1 MIMKMHTK
9 TIHLSLFALSTVLL
23 AACSGP
29 QVRYGDA
36 KAVETVNANYGSTD
50 LQIIAEAMTRS
61 LLQSKAISGSK
72 DAPIVTLADVKNK
85 TSEYIDTRVITDKIR
100 TQLMKSGQVRFAV
113 SVTEMQNQTDELKR
127 QNQSGLY
134 KNSTIAKTGSASSGN
149 NTCLYASSNL
159 GKSDIHIYLVFVYH
173 IHMMCPLELLQFLGT
188 YLAHDSK
195 LCGTVILCTDL
206 SQLFCN
212 SSFKSN

>member
-1 MIMKMHTK
+1 MKIYPK
-9 TIHLSLFALSTVLL
+9 TIHLSVLTLSAVLL
-23 AACSGP
+23 VACSGP

-134 KNSTIAKTGSASSGN
+134 KNSTIAKTGNMQGAQYRIEGSIASIVKSTKDVKDVYYVFNLNLINNESG
-149 NTCLYASSNL
+149 L
-159 GKSDIHIYLVFVYH
+159 
-173 IHMMCPLELLQFLGT
+173 LEWADEKEIRKT
-188 YLAHDSK
+188 A
-195 LCGTVILCTDL
+195 TR
-206 SQLFCN
+206 
-212 SSFKSN
+212 

>member
-1 MIMKMHTK
+1 MIMNTK
-9 TIHLSLFALSTVLL
+9 TIRLSAIALSVVAL

-36 KAVETVNANYGSTD
+36 KAVETVNADYGSTD
-50 LQIIAEAMTRS
+50 LQMIAEAMTRS

-134 KNSTIAKTGSASSGN
+134 KNSTIAKTGNMQGAQYRIEGSIASIVKNTKDVKDIYYVFNLNLINNESG
-149 NTCLYASSNL
+149 L
-159 GKSDIHIYLVFVYH
+159 
-173 IHMMCPLELLQFLGT
+173 LEWADEKEIRKT
-188 YLAHDSK
+188 A
-195 LCGTVILCTDL
+195 TR
-206 SQLFCN
+206 
-212 SSFKSN
+212 

>member
-1 MIMKMHTK
+1 MKIHTK
-9 TIHLSLFALSTVLL
+9 TIYLSAFAMSVLL
-23 AACSGP
+23 LTACSGP

-36 KAVETVNANYGSTD
+36 KAVETINANYGSTD
-50 LQIIAEAMTRS
+50 LQMIAEAMTRS

-113 SVTEMQNQTDELKR
+113 SITEMQNQTDELKR

-134 KNSTIAKTGSASSGN
+134 KNSAIAKTGNMQGAQYRIEGSIASIVKNTKDVKDVYYVFNLNLINNESG
-149 NTCLYASSNL
+149 L
-159 GKSDIHIYLVFVYH
+159 
-173 IHMMCPLELLQFLGT
+173 LEWADEKEIRKT
-188 YLAHDSK
+188 A
-195 LCGTVILCTDL
+195 TR
-206 SQLFCN
+206 
-212 SSFKSN
+212 

>member
-1 MIMKMHTK
+1 MIMKTYTK
-9 TIHLSLFALSTVLL
+9 TLQLSAFTLSVALL

-29 QVRYGDA
+29 QVRYSDA

-50 LQIIAEAMTRS
+50 LQMIAEAMTRS

-113 SVTEMQNQTDELKR
+113 SVSEMQNQTEELKR

-134 KNSTIAKTGSASSGN
+134 KNSTIAKTGNMQGAQYRIEGSIASIVKNTKDVKDVYYVFNLNLINNESG
-149 NTCLYASSNL
+149 L
-159 GKSDIHIYLVFVYH
+159 
-173 IHMMCPLELLQFLGT
+173 LEWADEKEIRKT
-188 YLAHDSK
+188 A
-195 LCGTVILCTDL
+195 TR
-206 SQLFCN
+206 
-212 SSFKSN
+212 

>member
-1 MIMKMHTK
+1 MNMNTK
-9 TIHLSLFALSTVLL
+9 TIRLSAIALSVAAL

-113 SVTEMQNQTDELKR
+113 SVSEMNNQTEELKR

-134 KNSTIAKTGSASSGN
+134 KNSTIAKTGNMQGAQYRIEGSIASIVKNTKDVKDVYYVFNLNLINNESG
-149 NTCLYASSNL
+149 L
-159 GKSDIHIYLVFVYH
+159 
-173 IHMMCPLELLQFLGT
+173 LEWADEKEIRKT
-188 YLAHDSK
+188 A
-195 LCGTVILCTDL
+195 TR
-206 SQLFCN
+206 
-212 SSFKSN
+212 

>member
-1 MIMKMHTK
+1 MIMKIHTK
-9 TIHLSLFALSTVLL
+9 TIYLSAFAMSVLL
-23 AACSGP
+23 LTACSGP

-50 LQIIAEAMTRS
+50 LQMIAEAMTRS

-113 SVTEMQNQTDELKR
+113 SITEMQNQTDELKR

-134 KNSTIAKTGSASSGN
+134 KNSAIAKTGNMQGAQYRIEGSIASIVKNTKDVKDVYYVFNLNLINNESG
-149 NTCLYASSNL
+149 L
-159 GKSDIHIYLVFVYH
+159 
-173 IHMMCPLELLQFLGT
+173 LEWADEKEIRKT
-188 YLAHDSK
+188 A
-195 LCGTVILCTDL
+195 TR
-206 SQLFCN
+206 
-212 SSFKSN
+212 

>member
-1 MIMKMHTK
+1 MIMNTK
-9 TIHLSLFALSTVLL
+9 TIRLSAIALSVAAL

-36 KAVETVNANYGSTD
+36 KAVETVNADYGSTD
-50 LQIIAEAMTRS
+50 LQMIAESMTRS

-113 SVTEMQNQTDELKR
+113 SITEMQNQTDELKR

-134 KNSTIAKTGSASSGN
+134 KNSTIAKTGNMQGAQYRIEGSIASIVKNTKDVKDVYYVFNLNLINNESG
-149 NTCLYASSNL
+149 L
-159 GKSDIHIYLVFVYH
+159 
-173 IHMMCPLELLQFLGT
+173 LEWADEKEIRKT
-188 YLAHDSK
+188 A
-195 LCGTVILCTDL
+195 TR
-206 SQLFCN
+206 
-212 SSFKSN
+212 

>member
-1 MIMKMHTK
+1 MIMKIHTK
-9 TIHLSLFALSTVLL
+9 TIYLSVFAMSVLL
-23 AACSGP
+23 LTACSGP

-50 LQIIAEAMTRS
+50 LQMIAEAMTRS

-113 SVTEMQNQTDELKR
+113 SITEMQNQTDELKR

-134 KNSTIAKTGSASSGN
+134 KNSAIAKTGNMQGAQYRIEGSIASIVKNTKDVKDVYYVFNLNLINNESG
-149 NTCLYASSNL
+149 L
-159 GKSDIHIYLVFVYH
+159 
-173 IHMMCPLELLQFLGT
+173 LEWADEKEIRKT
-188 YLAHDSK
+188 A
-195 LCGTVILCTDL
+195 TR
-206 SQLFCN
+206 
-212 SSFKSN
+212 

>member
-1 MIMKMHTK
+1 MNTK
-9 TIHLSLFALSTVLL
+9 TIRLSALVISIAALT
-23 AACSGP
+23 ACSGP

-50 LQIIAEAMTRS
+50 LQMIAESMTRS

-113 SVTEMQNQTDELKR
+113 SITEMQNQTDELKR

-134 KNSTIAKTGSASSGN
+134 KNSTIAKTGNMQGAQYRIEGSIASIVKNTKDVKDVYYVFNLNLINNESG
-149 NTCLYASSNL
+149 L
-159 GKSDIHIYLVFVYH
+159 
-173 IHMMCPLELLQFLGT
+173 LEWADEKEIRKT
-188 YLAHDSK
+188 A
-195 LCGTVILCTDL
+195 TR
-206 SQLFCN
+206 
-212 SSFKSN
+212 

>member
-1 MIMKMHTK
+1 MNMNAKSIY
-9 TIHLSLFALSTVLL
+9 LSAIVISVAALT
-23 AACSGP
+23 ACSGP

-36 KAVETVNANYGSTD
+36 KAVETVNADYGSTD
-50 LQIIAEAMTRS
+50 LQMIAESMTRS

-113 SVTEMQNQTDELKR
+113 SISEMQNQTDELKR

-134 KNSTIAKTGSASSGN
+134 KNSTIAKTGNMQGAQYRIEGSIASIVKNTKDMKDVYYVFNLNLINNESG
-149 NTCLYASSNL
+149 L
-159 GKSDIHIYLVFVYH
+159 
-173 IHMMCPLELLQFLGT
+173 LEWADEKEIRKT
-188 YLAHDSK
+188 A
-195 LCGTVILCTDL
+195 TR
-206 SQLFCN
+206 
-212 SSFKSN
+212 

>member
-1 MIMKMHTK
+1 MIMKTYTK
-9 TIHLSLFALSTVLL
+9 TLQLSAFTLSVSLL

-50 LQIIAEAMTRS
+50 LQMIAEAMTRS

-113 SVTEMQNQTDELKR
+113 SVSEMQNQTEELKR

-134 KNSTIAKTGSASSGN
+134 KNSTIAKTGNMQGAQYRIEGSIASIVKNTKDVKDVYYVFNLNLINNESG
-149 NTCLYASSNL
+149 L
-159 GKSDIHIYLVFVYH
+159 
-173 IHMMCPLELLQFLGT
+173 LEWADEKEIRKT
-188 YLAHDSK
+188 A
-195 LCGTVILCTDL
+195 TR
-206 SQLFCN
+206 
-212 SSFKSN
+212 

>member
-1 MIMKMHTK
+1 MNMNAKSIY
-9 TIHLSLFALSTVLL
+9 LSAIVISVAALT
-23 AACSGP
+23 ACSGP

-36 KAVETVNANYGSTD
+36 KAVETVNADYGSTD
-50 LQIIAEAMTRS
+50 LQMIAESMTRS

-113 SVTEMQNQTDELKR
+113 SISEMQNQTDELKR

-134 KNSTIAKTGSASSGN
+134 KNSTIAKTGNMQGAQYRIEGSIASIVKNTKDVKDVYYVFNLNLINNESG
-149 NTCLYASSNL
+149 L
-159 GKSDIHIYLVFVYH
+159 
-173 IHMMCPLELLQFLGT
+173 LEWADEKEIRKT
-188 YLAHDSK
+188 A
-195 LCGTVILCTDL
+195 TR
-206 SQLFCN
+206 
-212 SSFKSN
+212 

>member
-1 MIMKMHTK
+1 MKMHPK
-9 TIHLSLFALSTVLL
+9 TIPLSSLALLAVLL

-36 KAVETVNANYGSTD
+36 KAVETVNASYGSTD
-50 LQIIAEAMTRS
+50 LQMIAEAMTRS
-61 LLQSKAISGSK
+61 LLQSKPISGSK

-113 SVTEMQNQTDELKR
+113 SVSEMQNQTEELKR

-134 KNSTIAKTGSASSGN
+134 KSSSVAKSGNMQGAQYRIEGSIASIAKSTKDVKDVYYVFNLNLINNESG
-149 NTCLYASSNL
+149 LL
-159 GKSDIHIYLVFVYH
+159 EWSDEKEIR
-173 IHMMCPLELLQFLGT
+173 
-188 YLAHDSK
+188 K
-195 LCGTVILCTDL
+195 TVTR
-206 SQLFCN
+206 
-212 SSFKSN
+212 

>member
-1 MIMKMHTK
+1 MNTK
-9 TIHLSLFALSTVLL
+9 TICLTAIALSVVAL

-36 KAVETVNANYGSTD
+36 KAVETVNADYGSTD
-50 LQIIAEAMTRS
+50 LQMIAEAMTRS

-134 KNSTIAKTGSASSGN
+134 KNSTIAKTGNMQGAQYRIEGSIASIVKNTKDVKDVYYVFNLNLINNESG
-149 NTCLYASSNL
+149 L
-159 GKSDIHIYLVFVYH
+159 
-173 IHMMCPLELLQFLGT
+173 LEWADEKEIRKT
-188 YLAHDSK
+188 A
-195 LCGTVILCTDL
+195 TR
-206 SQLFCN
+206 
-212 SSFKSN
+212 

>member
-1 MIMKMHTK
+1 MIMKIHTK
-9 TIHLSLFALSTVLL
+9 TIHLFVFALSTVLL

-36 KAVETVNANYGSTD
+36 KAVETVNINYGSTD

-134 KNSTIAKTGSASSGN
+134 KNSTIAKTGNMQGAQYRIEGSIASIVKTTKDVKDVYYVFNLNLINNESG
-149 NTCLYASSNL
+149 L
-159 GKSDIHIYLVFVYH
+159 
-173 IHMMCPLELLQFLGT
+173 LEWADEKEIRKT
-188 YLAHDSK
+188 A
-195 LCGTVILCTDL
+195 TR
-206 SQLFCN
+206 
-212 SSFKSN
+212 

>member
-1 MIMKMHTK
+1 MKLHAK
-9 TIHLSLFALSTVLL
+9 TIQLSALMLSAALL

-36 KAVETVNANYGSTD
+36 KEVETVNANYGSTD
-50 LQIIAEAMTRS
+50 LQMIAESMTRS

-100 TQLMKSGQVRFAV
+100 TQLVKSGQVRFAV
-113 SVTEMQNQTDELKR
+113 SVSEMQNQTDELKR

-134 KNSTIAKTGSASSGN
+134 KNSTIAKTGNMQGAQYRIEGSIASIVKTNKDVKDVYYVFNLNLINNESG
-149 NTCLYASSNL
+149 L
-159 GKSDIHIYLVFVYH
+159 
-173 IHMMCPLELLQFLGT
+173 LEWADEKEIRKT
-188 YLAHDSK
+188 A
-195 LCGTVILCTDL
+195 TR
-206 SQLFCN
+206 
-212 SSFKSN
+212 

>member
-1 MIMKMHTK
+1 MIMKIHTK
-9 TIHLSLFALSTVLL
+9 TIYLSVFALFTVLL
-23 AACSGP
+23 GACSGP

-36 KAVETVNANYGSTD
+36 KAVETVNASYGSTD

-113 SVTEMQNQTDELKR
+113 SITEMQNQTDELKR

-134 KNSTIAKTGSASSGN
+134 KNSTIAKTGNMQGAQYRIEGSIASIVKNTKDVKDVYYVFNLNLINNESG
-149 NTCLYASSNL
+149 L
-159 GKSDIHIYLVFVYH
+159 
-173 IHMMCPLELLQFLGT
+173 LEWADEKEIRKT
-188 YLAHDSK
+188 A
-195 LCGTVILCTDL
+195 TR
-206 SQLFCN
+206 
-212 SSFKSN
+212 